1 MNKSALKKFA
11 TEARK
16 ELREKVKIKALQLGI
31 TEDAIKEETVQSSD
45 SVFIDGRQLTKE
57 EQRQRNKLIDRI
69 KLKGFNQVIE
79 EVAYTWFNRFAALR
93 FMEVHNYLPTKVRVL
108 SSTHEGSYEPD
119 IMKEALNIN
128 LDIDKELVYE
138 LKVSTENDATDK
150 LYKHLILAQ
159 CDALAPILPFMFG
172 KTYDYTIILFPDGL
186 LSEGSFLRKM
196 TDTDIIP
203 ESDWDD
209 VEIIGWLYQYY
220 IAEENERVIKAKK
233 RYKKEEIPFAT
244 QLFTPDWIVRYMV
257 QNSLGRYWVESHPEH
272 RDLINN
278 WDFYLE
284 NPNPEP
290 DFEEKL
296 APYLNKDMKVEEIK
310 CFDPAMGSG
319 HILVYMFDVLYEIYL
334 KCGYIDREIPKLI
347 IENNLYGLDIDDR
360 AYQLA
365 CFSVIM
371 KAQQYNSRFL
381 RNLERQVRETGEYI
395 KLNLASIQETNGF
408 GKEEIEYIAG
418 ESSGEKFDKVKRFV
432 KQFKDAKIYGSL
444 TEINEFDEE
453 FLNKRAEDIINNPVS
468 NIALQAAKEKVDIV
482 LENLIKQTRI
492 MNQMYDVLVTNPPYA
507 GNKYLNPVLSQYFQ
521 DYYKNYKTDM
531 FSVFMVYCMKQVQKN
546 GHLGFV
552 TPYVWMSI
560 SSYSKLRKLVVDNKS
575 ISSLIQLEYNA
586 FEVAVVPVCT
596 FTLRNY
602 SVDVHGNYIR
612 LSDFK
617 GIENQPIKT
626 LEAIKDPTV
635 SYRYEVITKNYSK
648 IPDYPIAYWVDEKVI
663 KSFDGKKVSDY
674 GEAKQGLATADNN
687 RFVRLWT
694 EVDINNIGFDI
705 SNRDEAIESGLKWF
719 PYNKGGGYRKWF
731 GNSLFVVN
739 WKDDGFEI
747 KNNVD
752 ENGKQKS
759 RPQNKDYYFK
769 RCLSWGKVSNIQI
782 SFRYIPQGHIFDVA
796 GCSLFLSDSNLYYFL
811 GVLNSKVVN
820 EMLGFMSPTMNYE
833 VGQVSNIPII
843 VSEDKKNSIEE
854 LVKKAIEIS
863 KNEWDM
869 SELSWHFQ
877 KHPFIKKDVALIKD
891 ALFKVNHIIDDNI
904 NTLMDIEDKINSH
917 VYDIYDR
924 DSNKRCTVTRDEIAL
939 RDKDEVR
946 DIKSFVSYAVGCMFG
961 RYSLDEEGLI
971 YAGGEFDLDRY
982 QTFKPDKD
990 NVLPIVADA
999 YFEDDI
1005 VSRFIEF
1012 VEVTFGAETLNENLE
1027 FIAETLGM
1035 KNNETPKE
1043 TIRRYFLNDFFK
1055 DHVQT
1060 YKKRPI
1066 YWLFTSG
1073 KQKAF
1078 NALIYMHRYDK
1089 TTLARIRTDYLH
1101 VLQTRLEAQRQSL
1114 MDIANSDE
1122 SVKEKKRAEKAL
1134 KNIEKQITELKEYDE
1149 VLHHMADMQIEI
1161 DLDDGVKVNYE
1172 KFKGLVAKI

>member
-119 IMKEALNIN
+119 IIKEALNIN
-128 LDIDKELVYE
+128 LDIDKELIYE
-138 LKVSTENDATDK
+138 LKVSTKNDATDK

-159 CDALAPILPFMFG
+159 CNALSPILPFMFG

-257 QNSLGRYWVESHPEH
+257 QNALGRYWVESHPEH
-272 RDLINN
+272 RDLISN
-278 WDFYLE
+278 WEFYLE

-319 HILVYMFDVLYEIYL
+319 HILVYIFDVLYEIYS
-334 KCGYIDREIPKLI
+334 KCGYMDREIPKLI

-418 ESSGEKFDKVKRFV
+418 ESSGEKFEKVKRFIE
-432 KQFKDAKIYGSL
+432 QFENAKIFGSL

-453 FLNKRAEDIINNPVS
+453 FLIKREQEIIKNPVRD
-468 NIALQAAKEKVDIV
+468 IALQVAKVKVDDI
-482 LENLIKQTRI
+482 LESLIKQTRI
-492 MNQMYDVLVTNPPYA
+492 MNQMYDVLVSNPPYM
-507 GNKYLNPVLSQYFQ
+507 GGRYMNPKLSEYLRSKFN
-521 DYYKNYKTDM
+521 YYTDL
-531 FSVFMVYCMKQVQKN
+531 FSVFIEYSKMVTKKTGLM
-546 GHLGFV
+546 GFIC
-552 TPYVWMSI
+552 PYVWMFI
-560 SSYSKLRKLVVDNKS
+560 SAFENFRVNLIKS
-575 ISSLIQLEYNA
+575 CDISSLIELEYNS
-586 FEVAVVPVCT
+586 FEVAVVPVAT

-602 SVDVHGNYIR
+602 SNDISGEYIK
-612 LSDFK
+612 LSKFK
-617 GIENQPIKT
+617 GVDIQSIKV
-626 LEAIKDPTV
+626 LNAISNPSV
-635 SYRYEVITKNYSK
+635 EYRYTNKNSSFISIPGTTIGYWIPKKLSK
-648 IPDYPIAYWVDEKVI
+648 VFSE
-663 KSFDGKKVSDY
+663 SKKLYEFLYKPTSPN
-674 GEAKQGLATADNN
+674 KTADNEKYL
-687 RFVRLWT
+687 RRCW
-694 EVDINNIGFDI
+694 EVDFSKIGEKWVTYMKGGYFRKWYGNNTYVVDWSDDARNFYSTNKTSNLLNSKYWFREGITYNSI
-705 SNRDEAIESGLKWF
+705 SNRAFSARYANNAVYDM
-719 PYNKGGGYRKWF
+719 GGPMIHILDNDIYFFLGIL
-731 GNSLFVVN
+731 NSSVVN
-739 WKDDGFEI
+739 YLMFLFNPTMNFQMKDVLSLPVVELSCEDKDKIRELSKKCVSISKNDWNRYETSLEFKVHPIIVHRI
-747 KNNVD
+747 KNNLIVD
-752 ENGKQKS
+752 ALKDVDDDVSNNFCQLKISEES
-759 RPQNKDYYFK
+759 INKILIDYY
-769 RCLSWGKVSNIQI
+769 G
-782 SFRYIPQGHIFDVA
+782 
-796 GCSLFLSDSNLYYFL
+796 
-811 GVLNSKVVN
+811 LN
-820 EMLGFMSPTMNYE
+820 
-833 VGQVSNIPII
+833 
-843 VSEDKKNSIEE
+843 D
-854 LVKKAIEIS
+854 
-863 KNEWDM
+863 
-869 SELSWHFQ
+869 
-877 KHPFIKKDVALIKD
+877 
-891 ALFKVNHIIDDNI
+891 IIDYKLDDYDV
-904 NTLMDIEDKINSH
+904 TVSTSDK
-917 VYDIYDR
+917 
-924 DSNKRCTVTRDEIAL
+924 E
-939 RDKDEVR
+939 R
-946 DIKSFVSYAVGCMFG
+946 DIKSFISYAVGCMFG

-982 QTFKPDKD
+982 QTFKANKD
-990 NVLPIVADA
+990 NVLPIVADT

-1005 VSRFIEF
+1005 VSRFVEF
-1012 VEVTFGAETLNENLE
+1012 VEVTFGSETLNENLE

-1035 KNNETPKE
+1035 KKNETPKE

-1101 VLQTRLEAQRQSL
+1101 VLQNRLDAQRQSL
-1114 MDIANSDE
+1114 IDIVNSDE
-1122 SVKEKKRAEKAL
+1122 SVKEKKRVEKEL
-1134 KNIEKQITELKEYDE
+1134 KKIEKQIAELKEYDE

-1161 DLDDGVKVNYE
+1161 DLDDGVAVNYE